1 MIRIKAK
8 PSIKKQIISH
18 RLEGICYRAARVP
31 HALAPGMIFMFM
43 CHVAAPRVSFGQSP
57 RKGVTDLLVSRKV
70 WHDSRFFF
78 DPEWLRLG
86 TARTLIMW
94 GFSAAI
100 IQLDFGQGS
109 ASSINTGGSD
119 R

>member
-18 RLEGICYRAARVP
+18 RLEGIFNRAARVP

-43 CHVAAPRVSFGQSP
+43 CHVAAPRLSFGQSP
-57 RKGVTDLLVSRKV
+57 RKGVRDVLVSRKV
-70 WHDSRFFF
+70 WHKSSFFN
-78 DPEWLRLG
+78 PERLRLR

-100 IQLDFGQGS
+100 IQLNFGQGS
-109 ASSINTGGSD
+109 ASSINTGGF
-119 R
+119 